1 MSRDDYDDR
10 LLEEI
15 RTIRKAIQR
24 ASESD
29 NEREPAQEEIRR
41 RKEEQ
46 EKRARIDRRRKAA
59 RIERRNKQ
67 KEERRRIKEE
77 KLRKWLA
84 LSPAEQRRIRCIR
97 LAAVLLLILAYFLV
111 LPLPLLM
118 ASGFLGIFVGFIQ
131 GLDVIFDDGGSF
143 IGSVMTLVLYP
154 VSLVLVIL
162 RFIVALIFNLLWIA
176 VFYLGYLPSLLF
188 SAAGIDLISIGNQL
202 FAAMGFGPGILQP

>member
-77 KLRKWLA
+77 KLRKWGCQEFCVNGILNHSLT
-84 LSPAEQRRIRCIR
+84 LSPKTMENW
-97 LAAVLLLILAYFLV
+97 
-111 LPLPLLM
+111 LM
-118 ASGFLGIFVGFIQ
+118 ASPQLR
-131 GLDVIFDDGGSF
+131 
-143 IGSVMTLVLYP
+143 IG
-154 VSLVLVIL
+154 
-162 RFIVALIFNLLWIA
+162 
-176 VFYLGYLPSLLF
+176 
-188 SAAGIDLISIGNQL
+188 
-202 FAAMGFGPGILQP
+202 

>member
-1 MSRDDYDDR
+1 MNTNLHR
-10 LLEEI
+10 
-15 RTIRKAIQR
+15 RK
-24 ASESD
+24 SEG
-29 NEREPAQEEIRR
+29 E
-41 RKEEQ
+41 KEEQ

-97 LAAVLLLILAYFLV
+97 MAAALLLILAYFLV
-111 LPLPLLM
+111 LPPAPADGKRLPGYLRRIHP
-118 ASGFLGIFVGFIQ
+118 GP
-131 GLDVIFDDGGSF
+131 DVIFDDGGSF

-188 SAAGIDLISIGNQL
+188 NAAGIDLISIGNQL

>member
-29 NEREPAQEEIRR
+29 NEHEPAQEEIRR

-97 LAAVLLLILAYFLV
+97 MAAVLLLILAYFLV

-131 GLDVIFDDGGSF
+131 GLMS
-143 IGSVMTLVLYP
+143 SSTMEEA
-154 VSLVLVIL
+154 SSE
-162 RFIVALIFNLLWIA
+162 A
-176 VFYLGYLPSLLF
+176 S
-188 SAAGIDLISIGNQL
+188 
-202 FAAMGFGPGILQP
+202 